1 MDQLETD
8 VGLQL
13 CVQPLGCRLQIC
25 LVATY
30 RFGNAGHLL
39 WNPASTKQRASHE
52 LSNRMAIAPPTTDG
66 DRLASP
72 RPHAP
77 RPALPWRRRICT
89 RESCRTGRAA

>member
-13 CVQPLGCRLQIC
+13 GVQPLGCRLQIC

-39 WNPASTKQRASHE
+39 
-52 LSNRMAIAPPTTDG
+52 
-66 DRLASP
+66 
-72 RPHAP
+72 
-77 RPALPWRRRICT
+77 
-89 RESCRTGRAA
+89 